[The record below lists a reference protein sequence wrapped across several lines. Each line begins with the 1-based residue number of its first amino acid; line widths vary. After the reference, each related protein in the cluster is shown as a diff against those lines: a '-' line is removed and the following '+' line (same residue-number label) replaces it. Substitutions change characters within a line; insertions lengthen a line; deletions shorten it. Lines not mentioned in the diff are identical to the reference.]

1 MIKLTYLIQ
10 ILLLG
15 LLMKYF
21 PVFLDAKKISAMVV
35 GGGEVA
41 SRKIELLL
49 KSTTNITI
57 MSEKVCTSVQRLIDE
72 HQLTW
77 LQHNYQAGFLD
88 NITLVIAATDNMSVN
103 KAIYQEA
110 VPLKILTN
118 VVDQPELCT
127 YISPAIIDRSPMIV
141 ALSSSG
147 SSPILIRMLREQIE
161 KTLPQAYGKL
171 ADFSYKFRDHVKARV
186 KGLRN
191 RRSFWENTLRGP
203 IGQAVLNGKQ
213 QQAEQQL
220 IASIKQEIA
229 PPCGEIIFIHTKDG
243 NPDNLTL
250 SAHRAMQFADAVFY
264 DEDVNSE
271 LIEYVRRDAEK
282 FLQTI
287 ASHILINYQHAI
299 ELAEQGQKVIYL
311 LAGNDP
317 LPENAALKSS
327 NITTQA
333 IVSGD

>member
-1 MIKLTYLIQ
+1 
-10 ILLLG
+10 
-15 LLMKYF
+15 MKYF
-21 PVFLDAKKISAMVV
+21 PVFLDATKLSTMVI

-41 SRKIELLL
+41 TRKIELLL

-57 MSEKVCTSVQRLIDE
+57 MSESVCASIERLINL
-72 HQLTW
+72 HNLTW
-77 LQHNYQAGFLD
+77 LKQNYQAGHLAD
-88 NITLVIAATDNMSVN
+88 INLVIAATDNTSVN
-103 KAIYQEA
+103 QAIYQEA
-110 VPLKILTN
+110 TPLNILTN

-127 YISPAIIDRSPMIV
+127 YITPAIIDRSPMII

-161 KTLPQAYGKL
+161 KTLPQAYGRL
-171 ADFSYKFRDHVKARV
+171 ADFSHKFRDHVKARV

-203 IGQAVLNGKQ
+203 IGQAVLDGQQ

-250 SAHRAMQFADAVFY
+250 KAHRTMQFADAVFY
-264 DEDVNSE
+264 DDAVNVD

-282 FLQTI
+282 FPQAIT
-287 ASHILINYQHAI
+287 SEILINYQHAI
-299 ELAEQGQKVIYL
+299 ELAQQGQKVIYL
-311 LAGNDP
+311 LAGNEV
-317 LPENAALKSS
+317 LPENDALLISKVARQEL
-327 NITTQA
+327 I
-333 IVSGD
+333 IGG

>member
-1 MIKLTYLIQ
+1 
-10 ILLLG
+10 
-15 LLMKYF
+15 MKYF
-21 PVFLDAKKISAMVV
+21 PVFLDARNISAMVV

-41 SRKIELLL
+41 TRKIELLL
-49 KSTTNITI
+49 KSTTNITV
-57 MSEKVCTSVQRLIDE
+57 MSESVCASVERLINLN
-72 HQLTW
+72 QLTW
-77 LQHNYQAGFLD
+77 LRHNYQTGHLV
-88 NITLVIAATDNMSVN
+88 NINLVIAATDNMSVN

-110 VPLKILTN
+110 TPLNILTN

-127 YISPAIIDRSPMIV
+127 YITPAIIDRSPMII

-171 ADFSYKFRDHVKARV
+171 ADFSHKFRDHVKARV

-191 RRSFWENTLRGP
+191 RRSFWESTLRGP
-203 IGQAVLNGKQ
+203 IGQAVLDGNQ

-264 DEDVNSE
+264 DDEVNVE

-282 FLQTI
+282 FAQAI
-287 ASHILINYQHAI
+287 SSGILINYQHAL
-299 ELAEQGQKVIYL
+299 ELAMQGQKVIYL
-311 LAGNDP
+311 LAGNEA
-317 LPENAALKSS
+317 LPQNAALQTS
-327 NITTQA
+327 NITTQE
-333 IVSGD
+333 IISGA